1 MWTLT
6 NFVFPFQLHG
16 IVSNK
21 FVDVVM
27 SSWTLVDF
35 LLKFSPVGLYSVAP
49 GCVQNS
55 TFWVLAVACR
65 DSEC

>member
-1 MWTLT
+1 MWTLI

-21 FVDVVM
+21 FIDVVM

-35 LLKFSPVGLYSVAP
+35 SLLKFSPVGLYGVAP
-49 GCVQNS
+49 SCVQNS
-55 TFWVLAVACR
+55 TFGYI
-65 DSEC
+65 D